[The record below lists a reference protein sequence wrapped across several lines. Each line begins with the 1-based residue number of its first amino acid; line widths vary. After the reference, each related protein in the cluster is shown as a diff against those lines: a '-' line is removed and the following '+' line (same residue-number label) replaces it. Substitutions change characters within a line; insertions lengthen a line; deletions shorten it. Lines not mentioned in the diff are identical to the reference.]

1 MESSVAAPS
10 ASGDYGRI
18 ANPLHTILVLAAQ
31 GGLVFRAMMR
41 MDQMRAAVNVD
52 RVQIYERT
60 MIFEW
65 LMFGLVILGVW
76 LNGSRLAAVLGSR
89 WRSVSEILRDAG
101 IGLAFLIVSVML
113 GSIVGAHTNGAAQNR
128 AVQFLFPHGG
138 VEITLWI
145 FVSVTAGICEETIYR
160 GYLQRQFTALTK
172 NAPIG
177 IILSAAVFG
186 VSHAY
191 QGFGH
196 AIQIGLLGA
205 MSGILA
211 FWRKSVRPGMIAHAL
226 QDILGGLLA
235 GRMGH

>member
-1 MESSVAAPS
+1 METSATAPS
-10 ASGDYGRI
+10 ASGLYTRI

-31 GGLVFRAMMR
+31 GVLAFRTMMR
-41 MDQMRAAVNVD
+41 VDQMRAAVNVD

-60 MIFEW
+60 MLLEW
-65 LMFGLVILGVW
+65 LMFGFVILGVW
-76 LNGSRLAAVLGSR
+76 LSGSPLAVVLGAR
-89 WRSVSEILRDAG
+89 WRSAREVLRDAG
-101 IGLAFLIVSVML
+101 IGVAFMIVSVML
-113 GSIVGAHTNGAAQNR
+113 GSIIGSHAQGGAPSR

-145 FVSVTAGICEETIYR
+145 LVSVTAGICEEAIYR
-160 GYLQRQFTALTK
+160 GYLQRQFMALTK
-172 NAPIG
+172 NAPLG

-191 QGFGH
+191 QGFRP
-196 AIQIGLLGA
+196 AMQIGLLGA
-205 MSGILA
+205 MTGVLA
-211 FWRKSVRPGMIAHAL
+211 HWRKSVRPGMISHTA